1 MNIIIAG
8 IGKVG
13 RVLAQHLTAEGHSLT
28 LIDQNNQV
36 LEKLVVQYD
45 AIGVQGNCA
54 AKTILEQAGVGD
66 ADLVIAATNADE
78 VNLLCCMTAHGINP
92 RVHTIAR
99 IRDPEYTEQIM
110 TMRDTFPLSMTVNP
124 EKQAAMEIERL
135 LKFPG
140 FLRRESFA
148 KDRSQIVELRIDSG
162 SKLKN
167 VSLMDMSSIVK
178 CRVLVCAVL
187 RNGQAVAPRG
197 NFVLQEGDRIFV
209 TAPTSDLAVLLKNL
223 DIVTRRVRRVLLC
236 GGGRVSFYLASLLE
250 NDGMSVSILE
260 KNPQRCI
267 ELAEELPNASVIR
280 GDCSNQSVLEDQGI
294 DECDAV
300 VALTGLDETNMIL
313 SLYAAGRGVT
323 QTITKLSREES
334 TRIANTMNLGS
345 VISPKELCS
354 NAIVRYVRAM
364 QNQTGAAVS
373 VHAIADGQV
382 EAAEFV
388 VDENTPNCGVPL
400 KSIRLKPGVLIAGIV
415 HGTKSEVPNGE
426 SCFVPGD
433 RVVAVTSHR
442 GSLQQLSDIFA

>member
-8 IGKVG
+8 AGKVG
-13 RVLAQHLTAEGHSLT
+13 KVLVRHLTAEGHALT
-28 LIDQNNQV
+28 VIDTDSRV
-36 LEKLVVQYD
+36 LESLVIRYD

-54 AKTILEQAGVGD
+54 SKAVLLQAGVQD
-66 ADLVIAATNADE
+66 ADLVITATDADE
-78 VNLLCCMTAHGINP
+78 VNLLCCLTAHGINP
-92 RVHTIAR
+92 KIHTIAR

-148 KDRSQIVELRIDSG
+148 KDRSQIVELRIDG
-162 SKLKN
+162 KSKLKN
-167 VSLMDMSSIVK
+167 VALMDMGNVVK

-187 RNGQAVAPRG
+187 RDGQAVAPSG

-250 NDGMSVSILE
+250 KDGISVHLLE
-260 KNPQRCI
+260 KDANRCKA
-267 ELAEELPNASVIR
+267 LAEALPDTDVIH

-294 DECDAV
+294 DRCDAV
-300 VALTGLDETNMIL
+300 VGLTGLDETNMIL
-313 SLYAAGRGVT
+313 SLYAAGRGVS
-323 QTITKLSREES
+323 QTITKLGREES
-334 TRIANTMNLGS
+334 ISIANAMALGS
-345 VISPKELCS
+345 IVSPKELCS
-354 NAIVRYVRAM
+354 NSIVRYVRAM

-382 EAAEFV
+382 EAVEFV
-388 VDENTPNCGVPL
+388 VEENTPNCGVPL
-400 KSIRLKPGVLIAGIV
+400 KHMRLKSGVLIAGIV

-426 SCFVPGD
+426 SSFVPGD
-433 RVVAVTSHR
+433 RVVAVTSQR

>member
-8 IGKVG
+8 AGKVG
-13 RVLAQHLTAEGHSLT
+13 KVLVRQLTAEGHALT
-28 LIDQNNQV
+28 VIDTDSHV
-36 LEKLVVQYD
+36 LESLVIQYD

-54 AKTILEQAGVGD
+54 SKAILLQAGVED
-66 ADLVIAATNADE
+66 ADLVITATDADE
-78 VNLLCCMTAHGINP
+78 VNLLCCLTAHGINP
-92 RVHTIAR
+92 KIHTIAR

-148 KDRSQIVELRIDSG
+148 KDRSQIVELRIDG
-162 SKLKN
+162 KSKLKD
-167 VSLMDMSSIVK
+167 VALMDMSSVVK

-187 RNGQAVAPRG
+187 RGGQAVAPSG

-250 NDGMSVSILE
+250 KDGISVRLLE
-260 KNPQRCI
+260 KNPDRCKL
-267 ELAEELPNASVIR
+267 LAEALSDTDVIY

-294 DECDAV
+294 DGCDAV
-300 VALTGLDETNMIL
+300 VALTGLDETNMVL

-323 QTITKLSREES
+323 QTITKLGREES
-334 TRIANTMNLGS
+334 ISIANAMALGS
-345 VISPKELCS
+345 IISPKELCS
-354 NAIVRYVRAM
+354 NSIVRYVRAM

-373 VHAIADGQV
+373 VHAIADGQAEAV
-382 EAAEFV
+382 EFEVNAS
-388 VDENTPNCGVPL
+388 TPNCGVPL
-400 KSIRLKPGVLIAGIV
+400 KHIRLKPDVLIAGIV

-426 SCFVPGD
+426 SSFVPGD

-442 GSLQQLSDIFA
+442 GSLQQLGDIFA